1 MITYAGLA
9 WPVDGNN
16 GFMCIIT
23 RREPDKEKVLDASN
37 EFYEIIQEIEEP
49 SLRSIYMKISNPSAL
64 RGIYAENDSKFES
77 FIRDF
82 YKWRR
87 ETSNQIKIRA
97 TATSSFEAG
106 VLKIRDMVNE
116 NLIKFPDESKTRAQL
131 RVFSKTSLNN
141 KYEFNA
147 VVALSNVVTSF
158 KKNTTRIQETEP
170 KLSAWY

>member
-1 MITYAGLA
+1 MITYGGLA

-16 GFMCIIT
+16 GFMCILT
-23 RREPDKEKVLDASN
+23 KREPDRENTIDATG

-49 SLRSIYMKISNPSAL
+49 SLRSIYMKIENISAL
-64 RGIYAENDSKFES
+64 RAVYAENDTKFDS
-77 FIRDF
+77 FIRDY

-87 ETSNQIKIRA
+87 ETSNQIKIRP
-97 TATSSFEAG
+97 TSTSSFEAG
-106 VLKIRDMVNE
+106 ILKIRDMINE

-131 RVFSKTSLNN
+131 RVFSKASLKN

-147 VVALSNVVTSF
+147 VVALSNIVTSF
-158 KKNTTRIQETEP
+158 KKNIIRPQDTEP